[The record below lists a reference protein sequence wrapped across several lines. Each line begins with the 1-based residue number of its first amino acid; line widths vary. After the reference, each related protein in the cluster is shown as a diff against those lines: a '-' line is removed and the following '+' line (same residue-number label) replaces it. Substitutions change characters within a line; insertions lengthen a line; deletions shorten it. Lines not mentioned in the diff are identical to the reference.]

1 MWQNVCIPKTGDI
14 KMERSIQQIK
24 ANIGMCNR
32 LLSDLNANKYAP
44 HRKLKIVLLRWQ
56 IQKDKELLGGNE

>member
-1 MWQNVCIPKTGDI
+1 
-14 KMERSIQQIK
+14 MERSIQQIK